1 MKVEVIEWTGMRV
14 GQVLDL
20 PNDLSTL
27 LIEQGKVKSLEDV
40 KVSKRSRNKS
50 GDIDLGGSEG
60 LVESAENA

>member
-50 GDIDLGGSEG
+50 GDIDLGTSES
-60 LVESAENA
+60 LVEGDENA

>member
-1 MKVEVIEWTGMRV
+1 MNVEVIEWTGMRV

-50 GDIDLGGSEG
+50 DNSDLDGGEG
-60 LVESAENA
+60 LVEGNENA

>member
-27 LIEQGKVKSLEDV
+27 LIEQGKAKSLQDV

-50 GDIDLGGSEG
+50 GDSDLDGGES
-60 LVESAENA
+60 LVEGNENA